1 MVKIFLRRLQ
11 NSIYSCQ
18 VSSYFV
24 TKGGF
29 LVLFCGLYVYYFEKD
44 WEKADKFVMLE
55 KIAELAMHIESLEI
69 EVEVPEKQRE
79 PVGEQQ
85 GSGLVSETGNLLH
98 DERGKQ
104 TELEGR

>member
-55 KIAELAMHIESLEI
+55 KIAELAKYLESLKIEI
-69 EVEVPEKQRE
+69 EV
-79 PVGEQQ
+79 
-85 GSGLVSETGNLLH
+85 H
-98 DERGKQ
+98 GKQ
-104 TELEGR
+104 TASRRRTIGFRLDV